1 MNKENWLS
9 KKEKFTAEDI
19 FRKWARLALLNL
31 LIVAT
36 AGLLLRIKI
45 VFPLPAVD
53 HKNLLHAHS
62 HFAFSGWVSLAL
74 FAAITAIVH
83 AQNTINSSVFRKL
96 FWLGQF
102 AAFGMLLTFPFM
114 GYKAPSIA
122 FSTLSIIFSY
132 LFAILAWRKLSALP
146 QLVKICFR
154 SAMIFYIISSLGAF
168 NLAWLMA
175 SENSS
180 QRLYIGSVYFFLHFQ
195 YNGWFLFGIAGLFI
209 YQLHQSG
216 ATVNWKN
223 LKYGVYTLLAASV
236 PAYLL
241 SALWMRLP
249 TPLYWLAVAA
259 AIMQLIALVWLGKA
273 LHGIRRNF
281 VQHLSTATKWLWL
294 LAVTAFVIKI
304 ILQALS
310 AIPSLS
316 YLAFGFRPVVIGY
329 LHLVLLGLVSLF
341 LLGYFVH
348 VRFLPADNRLTNTGL
363 TIFTIGVMLNEGF
376 LFLQGLAAI
385 NHTYIESMN
394 YFLLAAAVI
403 MVSGMLTLVISKD
416 SIRIPSVK
424 TSSPIKS
431 AISPQ

>member
-281 VQHLSTATKWLWL
+281 CATFINRHKMVVVAGGDSLCYKNNITGPVGYSLAQLPGLWL
-294 LAVTAFVIKI
+294 
-304 ILQALS
+304 QAR
-310 AIPSLS
+310 
-316 YLAFGFRPVVIGY
+316 G
-329 LHLVLLGLVSLF
+329 
-341 LLGYFVH
+341 
-348 VRFLPADNRLTNTGL
+348 D
-363 TIFTIGVMLNEGF
+363 
-376 LFLQGLAAI
+376 
-385 NHTYIESMN
+385 
-394 YFLLAAAVI
+394 
-403 MVSGMLTLVISKD
+403 
-416 SIRIPSVK
+416 RIPAPGVAGFGHF
-424 TSSPIKS
+424 IS
-431 AISPQ
+431 ARLFCSRALFTGR